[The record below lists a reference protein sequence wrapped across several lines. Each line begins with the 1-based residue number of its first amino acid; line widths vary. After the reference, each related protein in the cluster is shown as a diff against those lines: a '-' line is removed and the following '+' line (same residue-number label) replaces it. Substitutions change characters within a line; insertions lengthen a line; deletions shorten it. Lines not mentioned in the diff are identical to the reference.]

1 MNGMNGRNKM
11 NNHGHILLV
20 EDDMKVRMALS
31 CRLQY
36 AGYQVTEAA
45 DGETAIHL
53 LHEHTFN
60 VVLTDIM
67 LGVVDGIEVLEAA
80 RHQLYR
86 PAVILLTGHGALDT
100 SIAALRKGAH
110 DYLLKPC
117 TDDELLESVQQAL
130 QRHLAEKRLM
140 ETASL
145 LNNLYG
151 TASSDM
157 PLPAELRQPVVPPAA
172 PLGKPAQNQDNGFWL
187 HIGGLRIGTARN
199 QVTLNN
205 KPLHVTPIE
214 YTLLRCLAETPGQ
227 VQSYEAIV
235 SRTHSY
241 TVSENEAQQLLKPHI
256 RNLRSK
262 LDAGYLVNYR
272 GSGYMLADPT
282 EEKARAVGESC

>member
-1 MNGMNGRNKM
+1 
-11 NNHGHILLV
+11 
-20 EDDMKVRMALS
+20 MKVRLALG

-45 DGETAIHL
+45 DGETAIRL
-53 LHEHTFN
+53 LHQQTFH

-67 LGVVDGIEVLEAA
+67 LGMVDGIEVLQAA
-80 RHQLYR
+80 RSQLYR

-151 TASSDM
+151 TPGGDM
-157 PLPAELRQPVVPPAA
+157 LLSAEPSQSVVPPVAPPAA
-172 PLGKPAQNQDNGFWL
+172 HLPEKPAHSDDNGFFL
-187 HIGGLRIGTARN
+187 RIGGLCIGGARN
-199 QVTLNN
+199 QVTLND

-214 YTLLRCLAETPGQ
+214 YALLRCLAETPGQ
-227 VQSYEAIV
+227 VQSYEAII
-235 SRTHSY
+235 SRTHDY
-241 TVSENEAQQLLKPHI
+241 AVSESEAQQLLKPHV

-282 EEKARAVGESC
+282 GEKARAVGESC